1 MGEKIILH
9 FYLKSVNM
17 VTIELDGGVFKEVDM
32 KNFPVINS
40 ENSAFRHKGGMS
52 VRINLIVFLC
62 MGLPEGKNF

>member
-1 MGEKIILH
+1 
-9 FYLKSVNM
+9 M

>member
-1 MGEKIILH
+1 
-9 FYLKSVNM
+9 M

-40 ENSAFRHKGGMS
+40 ENSAFRHEGGMS